1 MKKTLLYSLAAFAA
15 LAFASCNGD
24 YDDWAAP
31 QHNDQENAI
40 KIPGFTATAVGETV
54 NLAGA
59 PETVKL
65 FSLSEA
71 ALPEGTT
78 LEQTRVE
85 LSAADQDIAKT
96 KEAIEL
102 SATNDGMVETAA
114 LQNAVV
120 SAYGK
125 APYAREFNM
134 KVYSD
139 VMADGQAMLV
149 DAGYVTVNV
158 IPQAPN
164 IEKAY
169 YLVGSL
175 DNWAL
180 SKKDEYKLTNGGGD
194 QYADPV
200 FSVTVPSP
208 GDAKVEFKVVPESGF
223 GADGKVAVW
232 DNALSAAADGA
243 EGEFSYSNE
252 AGNFSFQ
259 AEASVKKYKIE
270 FNMLEGTYTVTAM
283 NDPELYMTGN
293 NYGWGSTW
301 KPLVRVNGSDTDFWT
316 MVYLHS
322 GEQFKFSPDNDWK
335 GKDFGAEA
343 ELQDEAGAGVGADGT
358 NIKVENAG
366 WYLLHVTNGSKRVVR
381 FLKAE
386 VYLQGDA
393 IGNWNLEPQN
403 KFTAPADENGVFVS
417 PAFVKDANVRMCV
430 VIDNANWWKSEFNVF
445 GGKIVFRG
453 NGGDQEAVPVKAG
466 QKAYLDFTNGT
477 GEFK

>member
-1 MKKTLLYSLAAFAA
+1 MKKTLLYSLAAFVAMT
-15 LAFASCNGD
+15 FASCNGD
-24 YDDWAAP
+24 YDDWSLP
-31 QHNDQENAI
+31 QENGHEDAI
-40 KIPGFTATAVGETV
+40 TLPDFTATAVGEPV
-54 NLAGA
+54 NLADA
-59 PETVKL
+59 PERVKL
-65 FSLSEA
+65 FTLSEE

-78 LEQTRVE
+78 LEKTRVK
-85 LSAADQDIAKT
+85 LSPADINIAKT
-96 KEAIEL
+96 TEAAEL
-102 SATNDGMVETAA
+102 AATNDGFVETAA
-114 LQNAVV
+114 LQDAVV
-120 SAYGK
+120 AAYGK
-125 APYAREFNM
+125 APYNRTFNM
-134 KVYSD
+134 RVFSN

-149 DAGYVTVNV
+149 DAGTVEVNI

-175 DNWAL
+175 DGWTL

-232 DNALSAAADGA
+232 DNALSAAANGA

-252 AGNFSFQ
+252 AGNITFQ
-259 AEASVKKYKIE
+259 AEASYKKYKIE
-270 FNMLEGTYTVTAM
+270 FNMLEGTYTVTGM
-283 NDPELYMTGN
+283 NDPELYMTGS

-316 MVYLHS
+316 MIYLHS
-322 GEQFKFSPDNDWK
+322 GEQFKFSPDAGWE
-335 GKDFGAEA
+335 GKDFGAQA
-343 ELQDEAGAGVGADGT
+343 EMKDEAGAGVGADGT
-358 NIKVENAG
+358 NITVSNAG
-366 WYLLHVTNGSKRVVR
+366 WYLIHVTNGSNRVVR
-381 FLKAE
+381 FLKPE

-403 KFTAPADENGVFVS
+403 KFTAPTNENGAFVS

-430 VIDNANWWKSEFNVF
+430 VIDKDNWWKSEFNIF
-445 GGKIVFRG
+445 SGKIVFRG
-453 NGGDQEAVPVKAG
+453 NGGDQNAVPVKAG
-466 QKAYLDFTNGT
+466 QKAYLYFNNGT
-477 GEFK
+477 GELK